1 MCAFN
6 QKGDLFKGCRFLSR
20 KPYSLLKRKE
30 RKLRC
35 IPGKFWF
42 SRAIL
47 VYTVWTP
54 RHLQPVVTNEVT
66 WTVISV
72 WISLSYCFHLHI
84 SGPLESLPQSVT
96 KLYRRNY
103 VYSYTVSHLCW
114 QAIFSYS
121 SISGLCQYLFPKR
134 TLKMSLYCCH
144 CCYTIL
150 WDHDILLRII
160 SSCVLQSSKSC
171 EEPR

>member
-54 RHLQPVVTNEVT
+54 QISSTSGYKWGPMNCNISTNIAVLLFPLAYFRTPWVSPPKCHQVIQENLCIQLHSFSPVLTSN
-66 WTVISV
+66 IF
-72 WISLSYCFHLHI
+72 IFIHFRSLSKSVPQEDAENVTLLLSLLLCHLV
-84 SGPLESLPQSVT
+84 GPLFL
-96 KLYRRNY
+96 
-103 VYSYTVSHLCW
+103 
-114 QAIFSYS
+114 A
-121 SISGLCQYLFPKR
+121 
-134 TLKMSLYCCH
+134 
-144 CCYTIL
+144 
-150 WDHDILLRII
+150 
-160 SSCVLQSSKSC
+160 
-171 EEPR
+171 